1 MLRRLVA
8 ERAKTSRQGVLLAG
22 RLVERFGYIDS
33 GRTYIICDSDE
44 GWLFCVVNGK
54 HWMAQRV
61 KDNEIAMVANTY
73 TIRQVDLS
81 DEENFLA
88 SKDIIKYAVSRG
100 WYNPK
105 KDGAF
110 DFAAVYSNPHSAS
123 SYSNF
128 GRQWSGLNYVTAK
141 SIKIGKDLPFSVVP
155 KHKVGVADI
164 MRILRHDYRGT
175 VIEALSTYRSPEKTG
190 TALCNDATQTSFVA
204 QLRKEEP
211 LDIGL
216 VYWMCLSSPRTSFY
230 IPYHFGISEFPEG
243 FSLES
248 QRPSNT
254 YFDKKLNNPFRVSP
268 LEPFWMFSNFRRKVS
283 NMSIDTIPQI
293 KTAASEIENDALIIQ
308 KPIEEAA
315 RRLYSRDKN
324 TAIRILTN
332 YSNGVYL
339 SSIGAMQEILLG
351 KGQAKVMTDAQMKK
365 KANELAKEFMIVD
378 THQDVPY
385 RLMKKKEDI
394 SRRTEG
400 GDFDYPRARQGGLDV
415 VFMAV
420 YVPAEYED
428 TGGARAFADL
438 TINKTEDLAQKWPDK
453 FVMASSVADVKEQ
466 FGCGKISI
474 ALGMENGS
482 PIEGDL
488 DSLKYF
494 YDRGIRYITL
504 AHSKC
509 NHICDSS
516 YDEKRIWNGL
526 SPFGVE
532 VVAEMN
538 RLGMLIDVSHV
549 SDKTF
554 YQIMKLSKA
563 PVVATHSSCRQFTPG
578 WERNMDDDMI
588 KLLAE
593 KGGVIQINFGNMFLN
608 EKVNKA
614 YQLRSKKVSEYFKTN
629 NVPKEEK
636 DKYIK
641 EYVKEHPL
649 GEADISDVVA
659 HIDHVVKL
667 VGIEHVGLGSDYD
680 GVGGQLPVGLKDV
693 SCYPNLIYEL
703 LKKGY
708 TEADIKK
715 ICAENFLRVWSDVEK
730 AARRLQSGK

>member
-8 ERAKTSRQGVLLAG
+8 ERAKTARQGVLLAG

-33 GRTYIICDSDE
+33 GRTYIICDPDE

-54 HWMAQRV
+54 HWMAKRV

-73 TIRQVDLS
+73 TIRQIDLS
-81 DEENFLA
+81 DKKNFLA
-88 SKDIIKYAVSRG
+88 SDDIIKYAVSRD

-105 KDGAF
+105 KDGPF
-110 DFAAVYSNPHSAS
+110 DFAAVYSNPNSAS
-123 SYSNF
+123 NYSNF

-141 SIKIGKDLPFSVVP
+141 TIKIGPKLPFSVVP
-155 KHKVGVADI
+155 KSKVSVADI
-164 MRILRHDYRGT
+164 MQILRHDYIGT
-175 VIEALSTYRSPEKTG
+175 LIEASSSQRSPQKSG
-190 TALCNDATQTSFVA
+190 TPICSDGTQTSFIA
-204 QLRKEEP
+204 QLRKEKP

-230 IPYHFGISEFPEG
+230 IPYHFGVAEFPVG

-248 QRPSNT
+248 KRPSRR
-254 YFDKKLNNPFRVSP
+254 YFDEKLDNPFKVNL

-283 NMSIDTIPQI
+283 DASIDTISKI
-293 KTAASEIENDALIIQ
+293 KAAAAGIEDDTLIIQ

-315 RRLYSRDKN
+315 RRIYSRDK
-324 TAIRILTN
+324 TAAMQILTN
-332 YSNGVYL
+332 YTDGIYL
-339 SSIGAMQEILLG
+339 SSVEAMQKILLE
-351 KGQAKVMTDAQMKK
+351 KGQAKSMTDAQMKK

-394 SRRTEG
+394 SQRTKG

-428 TGGARAFADL
+428 TGGARAFADM
-438 TINKTEDLAQKWPDK
+438 TINKTENLAKKYPDK
-453 FVMASSVADVKEQ
+453 FVMAGSVADVKEQ
-466 FGCGKISI
+466 IGDNKVSI
-474 ALGMENGS
+474 VLGMENGS

-488 DSLKYF
+488 DNLKYF

-516 YDEKRIWNGL
+516 YDEQRKWNGL
-526 SPFGVE
+526 SPFGVK
-532 VVAEMN
+532 VVSEMN

-554 YQIMKLSKA
+554 YQIMELSKA
-563 PVVATHSSCRQFTPG
+563 PVVATHSSCRHFTPG
-578 WERNMDDDMI
+578 WERNMDDEMI

-593 KGGVIQINFGNMFLN
+593 KGGVIQINFGNMFIS
-608 EKVNKA
+608 EKINKK
-614 YQLRSKKVSEYFKTN
+614 YQNRSKKVSEYFKDHDLQG
-629 NVPKEEK
+629 EEK

-641 EYVKEHPL
+641 EFVKKHPL
-649 GEADISDVVA
+649 GDADISDVVA
-659 HIDHVVKL
+659 NIDHVVKL
-667 VGIEHVGLGSDYD
+667 VGINHVGLGSDFD

-693 SCYPNLIYEL
+693 SGYPNLIYEL

-708 TEADIKK
+708 SEVDIKK
-715 ICAENFLRVWSDVEK
+715 ICADNFLRVWSDAEK
-730 AARRLQSGK
+730 IAHQLQSDK